1 MTTTRPSWDDYFM
14 QFALLARTRATCIRR
29 QVGAV
34 IVRDRQVLTTGYNG
48 APRGMQHAA
57 EVGCLR
63 QQRGVPSGQRA
74 EICRG
79 LHAEQ
84 NAIIQAAYQ
93 GICIRDSVL
102 YCTNAPCTI
111 CIKMIVNAGIR
122 RVYYLEPYQDE
133 LSASIAAEAGIELVQ
148 LSGASGE
155 GPST

>member
-1 MTTTRPSWDDYFM
+1 MTTARPSWDDYFM
-14 QFALLARTRATCIRR
+14 QFAQLARTRATCIRR

-34 IVRDRQVLTTGYNG
+34 IVRDRQILTTGYNG
-48 APRGMQHAA
+48 APRGMKHAA

-63 QQRGVPSGQRA
+63 EQRGVPSGQRA

-93 GICIRDSVL
+93 GIGIRDSVL

-111 CIKMIVNAGIR
+111 CIKMIANAGIK

-133 LSASIAAEAGIELVQ
+133 LSTSIAAEAGIELVQ
-148 LSGASGE
+148 LTGASEVLVG
-155 GPST
+155 